1 MIRALL
7 LVIALGLT
15 APGCSTTDRVAAR
28 ADAARIEAS
37 YLVVSGI
44 LRDAAVIAQQQGF
57 ITADQL
63 LQSWNEL
70 NRADSFVTAGNIE
83 RARAIYFAI
92 QSKSP
97 PETLRI
103 AEAEIGTTITE
114 QIGEKEVD

>member
-1 MIRALL
+1 MRAVVLA
-7 LVIALGLT
+7 IALALAT
-15 APGCSTTDRVAAR
+15 PGCSASDRVVAEANAAQ
-28 ADAARIEAS
+28 IEAS

-44 LRDAAVIAQQQGF
+44 LRDASVIAQQQGF
-57 ITADQL
+57 ITAEQL

-70 NRADSFVTAGNIE
+70 NRADSLVTAGNIE
-83 RARAIYFAI
+83 QARAIYFAI